1 MFSHLCSSTL
11 AFSERIFDTVEHY
24 WNSDEFKGIIWSGI
38 AVFFVLSGFYI
49 ELTRLEILPVHKL
62 PVSPLYS
69 IHLAFT
75 AVLVVE
81 VIELILSLSRSF
93 SVSVGKQL
101 EIFSL
106 ILLRQAFEVLSRVD
120 DIQADFSSA
129 GEHSFQLSA
138 MMPALEHGIGLMLVE
153 VVCALGIF
161 ALLAFYD
168 RIHVSRKIISVEENE
183 RSFIRLKK
191 LTALLLLCVFIA
203 FAVLGSISLYEGDEG
218 FSLFKNFYLALIY
231 ADILLIL
238 ISYRYN
244 NSYALIFRNSAF
256 AACTLLVRLALSA
269 PPILG
274 ALLGLFSAALLPGIM
289 YCYNCAVE
297 PHGRESH

>member
-1 MFSHLCSSTL
+1 MSANICSSTL
-11 AFSERIFDTVEHY
+11 RFSERIFDTIEYY
-24 WNSDEFKGIIWSGI
+24 WKSDEVKGIIWGGI

-49 ELTRLEILPVHKL
+49 ELSRLGLLPFPPL

-101 EIFSL
+101 EIYSL
-106 ILLRQAFEVLSRVD
+106 ILLRQAFEVLSSVD
-120 DIQADFSSA
+120 DITADFSAA
-129 GEHSFQLSA
+129 GEHGFQLSA
-138 MMPALEHGIGLMLVE
+138 IMPALEHGIGMMLVE
-153 VVCALGIF
+153 VACALGIF
-161 ALLAFYD
+161 ALLAFYE
-168 RIHVSRKIISVEENE
+168 RLHVSRKIILAEESE
-183 RSFIRLKK
+183 KSFIRLKK
-191 LTALLLLCVFIA
+191 LTALLLLGVFIA
-203 FAVLGSISLYEGDEG
+203 FAVMASVSASEGEG
-218 FSLFKNFYLALIY
+218 NFSLFQNFYLALIY

-269 PPILG
+269 PPMLG
-274 ALLGLFSAALLPGIM
+274 ALLGLFSAALLPGIT
-289 YCYNCAVE
+289 YCYNCAVAANAE
-297 PHGRESH
+297 E